1 LELGIT
7 GAGYLVYIFEIWIL
21 LFVIVIGA
29 VELFLEIMNKRKY
42 STNILHNMKKSDI
55 VFYSI
60 LYIATVVVFIG
71 VIYFTAEYPGAD
83 LALKLIKDDT

>member
-1 LELGIT
+1 MLQNSLST
-7 GAGYLVYIFEIWIL
+7 VKL
-21 LFVIVIGA
+21 L
-29 VELFLEIMNKRKY
+29 KDSSKY
-42 STNILHNMKKSDI
+42 ECDKVKDNMKKSDI